1 MTKAEKKKCVEHDAY
16 LFDSTW
22 HLLDSAICEL
32 FNVIESANKHATLR
46 DGATTQVF
54 EWIDLLAA
62 ISRGCQSYAKQCKN
76 GRIYQ

>member
-22 HLLDSAICEL
+22 HLLDSATCEL
-32 FNVIESANKHATLR
+32 FNVIESAKNHATLR

-62 ISRGCQSYAKQCKN
+62 ISRGCQMYAKQCKN